1 MTPYFKTL
9 NSILCP
15 AIAMHCQAEVYMST
29 ETSTSTLENAQV
41 EIVSALENQE
51 AKRQLNLGLQNCL
64 LGYQEKARHH
74 FSEALKAD
82 NNCLLAHVGM
92 LMVYPSGSD
101 NYKLHLQQV
110 NLLVDNA
117 ILTPAEEWY
126 LSAFLQ
132 YIMGDV
138 PGAAKAFHKRASH
151 YRRDLMAAC
160 WDILLN
166 HYAAEQGGDI
176 ISRADKL
183 IRLFPDNG
191 PAHFCRAILD
201 EYSPKPSQNA
211 LKSAQKAVKLLPRSA
226 PAHQLLGHLLSL
238 TGKHKDAIKLY
249 QKAQQLSTDDL
260 STIELCHAATNRIS
274 ALSEA
279 SSYWQN
285 GNKIDALKR
294 SMALTRQIP
303 KQINPGNE
311 GDILLHWE
319 ARTLPLRLL
328 VLQPTAPAGA
338 AINAAAKACNAPD
351 GDPVHI
357 VQQCLV
363 AAIQTRSLADAGRFS
378 VAAQTLQK
386 AENYLAHL
394 QRESHE
400 MSHRGGI
407 TNTCYKRALRACQA
421 ALYRAKVSLYPDS
434 SHIWQPYL
442 DEQLAIPESRLLPP
456 ILPQL
461 P

>member
-9 NSILCP
+9 NSILCLT
-15 AIAMHCQAEVYMST
+15 IAMHCQAEDYISSNHPEST
-29 ETSTSTLENAQV
+29 AENAQV
-41 EIVSALENQE
+41 EIASTLENQE

-74 FSEALKAD
+74 FQEALKAD

-101 NYKLHLQQV
+101 TYKLHLQQI
-110 NLLVDNA
+110 NLLVDDT

-138 PGAAKAFHKRASH
+138 SGAAKAFHERAAF
-151 YRRDLMAAC
+151 YRRDVMAAC
-160 WDILLN
+160 WDIALS
-166 HYAAEQGGDI
+166 HFAAEQGGDI
-176 ISRADKL
+176 ISRAEKL
-183 IRLFPDNG
+183 ILLFPDNG
-191 PAHFCRAILD
+191 PAHFCRALLE
-201 EYSPKPSQNA
+201 EYSSKPSENA
-211 LKSAQKAVKLLPRSA
+211 LKSAQKAVELLPRSA
-226 PAHQLLGHLLSL
+226 PAHQLLGHLLSRS
-238 TGKHKDAIKLY
+238 GKHQDAILHY
-249 QKAQQLSTDDL
+249 RNALQLSTDDL
-260 STIELCHAATNRIS
+260 SAIELSHAATYRIA

-279 SSYWQN
+279 SSYWQI

-294 SMALTRQIP
+294 SMALTRQISARP
-303 KQINPGNE
+303 DTASE

-338 AINAAAKACNAPD
+338 AINAAAKACNAPED
-351 GDPVHI
+351 DPVHI

-363 AAIQTRSLADAGRFS
+363 AAIQTRSLADSGRFS
-378 VAAQTLQK
+378 IATQTLQK

-407 TNTCYKRALRACQA
+407 TNTCYKRSLRACQA

-434 SHIWQPYL
+434 THIWQPYL

-456 ILPQL
+456 VLPQL